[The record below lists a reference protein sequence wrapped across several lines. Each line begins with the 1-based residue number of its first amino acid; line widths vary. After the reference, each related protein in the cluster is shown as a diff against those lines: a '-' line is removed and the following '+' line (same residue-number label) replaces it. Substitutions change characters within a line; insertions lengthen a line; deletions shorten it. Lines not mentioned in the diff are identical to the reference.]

1 MEIWQSPEDESLEV
15 SSLQSTFYRVNQHH
29 LQYGFAQESNS
40 CFSPNEASA
49 VLKAKEPMC
58 CPMLSVYL
66 FGEGS
71 FHHLKGTPNVLYFE
85 DMPDLSWQCL
95 LFTSGEKRHIASSY
109 NQGRMAISQ
118 TPENESLE
126 TSCLQSIFNS
136 VNRLQPQ
143 RVFAR
148 QSNPC
153 HFPT

>member
-1 MEIWQSPEDESLEV
+1 MAIYKLQKRRIWKHPGKYIQLSDQTPSQCILTQECNPCLFPT
-15 SSLQSTFYRVNQHH
+15 QTFPITRAN
-29 LQYGFAQESNS
+29 
-40 CFSPNEASA
+40 
-49 VLKAKEPMC
+49 KPMC
-58 CPMLSVYL
+58 FLLLSEQQ
-66 FGEGS
+66 FCSGS